1 MKISIG
7 TNYFGQNERQDIAR
21 QTHSIIQKKHPNVKM
36 YNLQFEDET
45 ESWNPDSSIENL
57 HSFNRSS
64 KDILPNYDKKLPFV
78 KDAFDILA
86 ATDCDAFVYIN
97 SDIFLTDRLVKY
109 ISEAKDLQATTSQRL
124 DIRPLTSLNETIF
137 AERFEIAG
145 FDTFIF
151 NKEWYLKHSSLF
163 EDFLLGKVYFDHAY
177 ALIIKVFGG
186 NHKILNYLPNHTAH
200 IYHGQQSHLD
210 DDGNFHNKK
219 IYENSLFKNLFY
231 IWDDYFRNLLLRRQ
245 PMGRF
250 LNMLEN
256 EINVE
261 REYFETYINKE
272 KEEIERIKG
281 VLKIE

>member
-7 TNYFGQNERQDIAR
+7 TNYFGENERQDIAR

-36 YNLQFEDET
+36 YNIQFEDE
-45 ESWNPDSSIENL
+45 EENWNPDNTIENI
-57 HSFNRSS
+57 HAFKRSS
-64 KDILPNYDKKLPFV
+64 KNILPDYDKKLPFV

-86 ATDCDAFVYIN
+86 ETDCDAFVYIN

-109 ISEAKDLQATTSQRL
+109 ISDTKDLQATTSQRL
-124 DIRPLTSLNETIF
+124 DIRPIASLNEPIF

-151 NKEWYLKHSSLF
+151 NKEWYKKHNRLF

-186 NHKILNYLPNHTAH
+186 NHKILNYIPNHTAH
-200 IYHGQQSHLD
+200 IYHGQQSHID

-219 IYENSLFKNLFY
+219 IYENSIFKNLFY
-231 IWDDYFRNLLLRRQ
+231 IWDNYFKNLLLRRQ
-245 PMGRF
+245 PMGHF
-250 LNMLEN
+250 LDMFEN
-256 EINVE
+256 EFDVE
-261 REYFETYINKE
+261 KEYFDFHINKE
-272 KEEIERIKG
+272 KEEIERIKKI
-281 VLKIE
+281 LKV

>member
-36 YNLQFEDET
+36 YNIQFEDET

-57 HSFNRSS
+57 HAFKRSS
-64 KDILPNYDKKLPFV
+64 KDILPEYDKKLPFV

-86 ATDCDAFVYIN
+86 TTDCDAFVYIN
-97 SDIFLTDRLVKY
+97 SDILLTDRLPKY
-109 ISEAKDLQATTSQRL
+109 ISGTPNLQATTSQRL
-124 DIRPLTSLNETIF
+124 DIRPIKSLNDDIF

-151 NKEWYLKHSSLF
+151 NKEWYLKHNALF
-163 EDFLLGKVYFDHAY
+163 EDYLLGKVWFDHAY

-186 NHKILNYLPNHTAH
+186 NQKILNYLPNHTAH

-210 DDGNFHNKK
+210 DDGNFHNKR

-261 REYFETYINKE
+261 KEYFETYINKE

-281 VLKIE
+281 ILKIQ